1 MNTRVI
7 IGDYTFVAANK
18 QSKSVSV
25 IGRGIC
31 KQMNRS
37 DAEEFFRELR
47 TRYSPQVMPAVHRVQ
62 QTFTNCLRHK

>member
-7 IGDYTFVAANK
+7 IGDYTFVATNK
-18 QSKSVSV
+18 QSKTVSV

-31 KQMNRS
+31 KQMHRS

-47 TRYSPQVMPAVHRVQ
+47 TRYQHNVMPGVHEVRK
-62 QTFTNCLRHK
+62 TFTNCLRHK